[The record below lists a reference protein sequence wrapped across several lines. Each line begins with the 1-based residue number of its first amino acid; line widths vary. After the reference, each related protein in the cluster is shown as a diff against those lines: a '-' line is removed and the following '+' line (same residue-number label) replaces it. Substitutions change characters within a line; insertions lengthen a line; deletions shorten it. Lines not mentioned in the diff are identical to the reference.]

1 MKQPI
6 QTWASTTGSAGSDWS
21 PDVSHQEK
29 IKLKTALNINVA
41 PDIIPTKQ
49 FVKSKAYGNWT
60 VAENS
65 NSTPSI
71 LRPRFA

>member
-6 QTWASTTGSAGSDWS
+6 ETRATGTTGSAGDWS